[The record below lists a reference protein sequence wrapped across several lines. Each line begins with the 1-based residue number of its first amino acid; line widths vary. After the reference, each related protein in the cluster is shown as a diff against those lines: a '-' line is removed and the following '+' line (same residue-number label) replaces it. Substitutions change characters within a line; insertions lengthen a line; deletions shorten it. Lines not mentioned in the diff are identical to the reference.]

1 MHGRG
6 VRLPV
11 AVGFAIAAAGAA
23 TLALRPRSG
32 LIEPAPA
39 RAEAYFSPAELDRI
53 HAYVGPQRAL
63 AIGGLVLSGAA
74 LVIVAMR
81 PPGVLRRPYA
91 RRRLAT
97 AATGAGLVV
106 GIGLVGLPLAAVSHQ
121 RAVDYGLSTQDWGG
135 WAGDVAKSE
144 AIGAVFAGLG
154 ALVLVA
160 LMRRFPRRWWI
171 PAGAVAVVLGAVF
184 TFLAP
189 VVLEPIFNRFTPLPV
204 GQLRSDVL
212 ALAERSGVDV
222 GQVYEVD
229 ASRRTTG
236 SNAYVTGLGST
247 KRVVLYDNLIR
258 GYSRGE
264 VGSVVAH
271 ELGHVKHRDV
281 PRGLLWLVIVAPAA
295 TLLVQALTERWA
307 PRAGGAAGRGAGP
320 AVLPAAA
327 LALAV
332 VSFGSGIASNALS
345 RPVEA
350 SADAYALRLTHD
362 TKSFLAVERK
372 LTKDNLGDPDPPGW
386 LHVLFG
392 THPTT
397 VERIGYALTYDREHG
412 RGAVAPTRRP

>member
-11 AVGFAIAAAGAA
+11 ALGIAIAAAGAA
-23 TLALRPRSG
+23 TLALRPRGG
-32 LIEPAPA
+32 LIQPAPA

-74 LVIVAMR
+74 LVVVAVR
-81 PPGVLRRPYA
+81 PPRVLRRPYA

-106 GIGLVGLPLAAVSHQ
+106 GIGLIGLPLAAVSHQ
-121 RAVDYGLSTQDWGG
+121 RAVDYGLSTQSWGG
-135 WAGDVAKSE
+135 WAEDVVKSE
-144 AIGAVFAGLG
+144 AIGAVFAGVG
-154 ALVLVA
+154 ALLLVA
-160 LMRRFPRRWWI
+160 LMRRFPGRWWI

-189 VVLEPIFNRFTPLPV
+189 VVLEPIFNRFTPLPD
-204 GQLRSDVL
+204 GRLRSDVL
-212 ALAERSGVDV
+212 ALAKRSGVDV
-222 GQVYEVD
+222 GDVYEVD

-236 SNAYVTGLGST
+236 SNAYVTGLGAT

-281 PRGLLWLVIVAPAA
+281 PRGLLWLVIVGPAA
-295 TLLVQALTERWA
+295 TLLVQRLTERWA
-307 PRAGGAAGRGAGP
+307 PRDGVGRAAGPG
-320 AVLPAAA
+320 VLPAAA
-327 LALAV
+327 LAIAV
-332 VSFGSGIASNALS
+332 VSFGTGIASNALS
-345 RPVEA
+345 RRVEA

-372 LTKDNLGDPDPPGW
+372 LTTDNLSDPDPPGW
-386 LHVLFG
+386 LRVLFG

-397 VERIGYALTYDREHG
+397 VERIGYALTYERE
-412 RGAVAPTRRP
+412 AATRRP

>member
-1 MHGRG
+1 
-6 VRLPV
+6 VV
-11 AVGFAIAAAGAA
+11 A
-23 TLALRPRSG
+23 
-32 LIEPAPA
+32 
-39 RAEAYFSPAELDRI
+39 
-53 HAYVGPQRAL
+53 
-63 AIGGLVLSGAA
+63 
-74 LVIVAMR
+74 
-81 PPGVLRRPYA
+81 
-91 RRRLAT
+91 
-97 AATGAGLVV
+97 
-106 GIGLVGLPLAAVSHQ
+106 IGLVELPFAAVGHQ

-135 WAGDVAKSE
+135 WSGDLAKST
-144 AIGAVFAGLG
+144 AIGAVFAALG

-171 PAGAVAVVLGAVF
+171 PAGVLTVALGAVF

-189 VVLEPIFNRFTPLPV
+189 VVLEPIFNKFTPLPA
-204 GQLRSDVL
+204 GRLRSDVL

-281 PRGLLWLVIVAPAA
+281 PRGLLWLVIAGPAA
-295 TLLVQALTERWA
+295 TLLVQVLTERWA
-307 PRAGGAAGRGAGP
+307 PRAAGETGRGAGP

-327 LALAV
+327 LAIAL
-332 VSFGSGIASNALS
+332 VSFGTGIASNALS
-345 RPVEA
+345 RRVEA

-362 TKSFLAVERK
+362 PKSFLAVEHK
-372 LTKDNLGDPDPPGW
+372 LTTDNLGDPDPPGW
-386 LHVLFG
+386 LRVLFG

-397 VERIGYALTYDREHG
+397 VERIGYALTYEREHG
-412 RGAVAPTRRP
+412 SAGAATPRP

>member
-11 AVGFAIAAAGAA
+11 ALGIATAAAGAA

-32 LIEPAPA
+32 LIAPAPA

-53 HAYVGPQRAL
+53 HDYVGPQRAL
-63 AIGGLVLSGAA
+63 AIGGLVLTGAA
-74 LVIVAMR
+74 LVVVAMR
-81 PPGVLRRPYA
+81 PPRPLLRDYA

-106 GIGLVGLPLAAVSHQ
+106 AIGLVGLPLAAVSHQ
-121 RAVDYGLSTQDWGG
+121 RAVDYGLSTQNWGE

-144 AIGAVFAGLG
+144 AIAAVFAGLG
-154 ALVLVA
+154 AVVLVA
-160 LMRRFPRRWWI
+160 LIRRFPRRWWI
-171 PAGAVAVVLGAVF
+171 PAGVVAVAIGAVF

-189 VVLEPIFNRFTPLPV
+189 VVLEPIFNKFTPLPP

-212 ALAERSGVDV
+212 RLAERSSVDV
-222 GQVYEVD
+222 GEVYEVD

-281 PRGLLWLVIVAPAA
+281 PRGLLWLVIVGPAA
-295 TLLVQALTERWA
+295 TLLVQLLTERWA
-307 PRAGGAAGRGAGP
+307 PRAAVGRAAGP

-327 LALAV
+327 LAIAV
-332 VSFGSGIASNALS
+332 VSFGTGIASNALS
-345 RPVEA
+345 RRVEA

-372 LTKDNLGDPDPPGW
+372 LTRDNLSDPDPPEW

-397 VERIGYALTYDREHG
+397 AERIGYAITFERET
-412 RGAVAPTRRP
+412 ATRRP

>member
-1 MHGRG
+1 MGI
-6 VRLPV
+6 
-11 AVGFAIAAAGAA
+11 AVAAAGAA

-32 LIEPAPA
+32 LIEPARA

-74 LVIVAMR
+74 LVVVAMR
-81 PPGVLRRPYA
+81 PPRALRRSYS

-97 AATGAGLVV
+97 AATGAGIVV
-106 GIGLVGLPLAAVSHQ
+106 GIGLVGLPLAAVGHQ

-135 WAGDVAKSE
+135 WAGDVVKSE
-144 AIGAVFAGLG
+144 AIAAVFAGVG
-154 ALVLVA
+154 AVLLVG
-160 LMRRFPRRWWI
+160 LMRRFPARWWI
-171 PAGAVAVVLGAVF
+171 PGGAVAVVLGAVF

-189 VVLEPIFNRFTPLPV
+189 VVLEPIFNRFTPLPA

-212 ALAERSGVDV
+212 ALADRAGVDV
-222 GQVYEVD
+222 GEVYEVD

-281 PRGLLWLVIVAPAA
+281 PRGLLWLAIVGPAA
-295 TLLVQALTERWA
+295 TLVVQRLTERWA
-307 PRAGGAAGRGAGP
+307 PAGAVGRGAGP

-332 VSFGSGIASNALS
+332 VSFGSGVASNALS
-345 RPVEA
+345 RRVEA

-372 LTKDNLGDPDPPGW
+372 LTTDNLSDPDPPGW
-386 LHVLFG
+386 LRVLFG

-397 VERIGYALTYDREHG
+397 VERIGYALAFERERG
-412 RGAVAPTRRP
+412 REATRRP

>member
-1 MHGRG
+1 MHDRG

-11 AVGFAIAAAGAA
+11 AVGIAIAAAGAA

-32 LIEPAPA
+32 LIQPAPA

-74 LVIVAMR
+74 LVVVAMR
-81 PPGVLRRPYA
+81 PPRVLRRPYA

-106 GIGLVGLPLAAVSHQ
+106 GLGLVGLPLAAVSHQ
-121 RAVDYGLSTQDWGG
+121 RAVDYGLSTQGWGG

-171 PAGAVAVVLGAVF
+171 PAGAAVVVLGAVF

-189 VVLEPIFNRFTPLPV
+189 VVLEPIFNRFTPLPP

-212 ALAERSGVDV
+212 ALAERSSVDV

-281 PRGLLWLVIVAPAA
+281 PRGLLWLVIVGPAA

-307 PRAGGAAGRGAGP
+307 PRAGGGAGRAAGP

-327 LALAV
+327 LAIAV

-362 TKSFLAVERK
+362 TRSFLAVERK
-372 LTKDNLGDPDPPGW
+372 LTTDNLSDPDPPAW
-386 LHVLFG
+386 LRVLFG

-397 VERIGYALTYDREHG
+397 VERIGYALTYEREHG
-412 RGAVAPTRRP
+412 GGAPAPTRRP

>member
-1 MHGRG
+1 MQSRG

-11 AVGFAIAAAGAA
+11 AVGVAIAAAGAA

-81 PPGVLRRPYA
+81 PPRALRRTYA
-91 RRRLAT
+91 HRRLAT

-106 GIGLVGLPLAAVSHQ
+106 GIARIGLPLAAVSHQ
-121 RAVDYGLSTQDWGG
+121 RAVDYGLSTQSWGG

-144 AIGAVFAGLG
+144 AIAAVFAGAG
-154 ALVLVA
+154 AVLLVA

-171 PAGAVAVVLGAVF
+171 PAGAVVVVLGAVF

-189 VVLEPIFNRFTPLPV
+189 VVLEPIFNRFTPLPA
-204 GQLRSDVL
+204 GRLRSDVL
-212 ALAERSGVDV
+212 ELAKRSGVDV

-247 KRVVLYDNLIR
+247 KRVVLYDNLIH
-258 GYSRGE
+258 GYTRPE
-264 VGSVVAH
+264 VDSVVAH

-281 PRGLLWLVIVAPAA
+281 PRGLLWLLIVGPPA
-295 TLLVQALTERWA
+295 TLLVEVLTERWA
-307 PRAGGAAGRGAGP
+307 PRAGGDAGRGAGP

-327 LALAV
+327 LAIAV
-332 VSFGSGIASNALS
+332 VSFGTGIASNAVS
-345 RPVEA
+345 RRVEA
-350 SADAYALRLTHD
+350 RADAYALRLTHD
-362 TKSFLAVERK
+362 TKSFVAVERK
-372 LTKDNLGDPDPPGW
+372 LAKDNLGDPDPPGW
-386 LHVLFG
+386 LRVLFG

-397 VERIGYALTYDREHG
+397 VERIGYALTYERGHG
-412 RGAVAPTRRP
+412 SVGAPTPRP